1 MAPCG
6 ARYRV
11 AAGGLTRG
19 RSAVPE
25 RAWRGLPG
33 AALPGTPG
41 RVSTLDL
48 FERAPAAAEVVREAA
63 PQVVPG
69 ELWVIDA
76 TALLFRAY
84 YGMPPRST
92 PVGVPIGAVLGLAQ
106 LLLQIV
112 RRNRA
117 RRIALVYDAGRETF
131 RNRLDPRYKAQRGEP
146 PPDLVP
152 QFDLALQLG
161 QALGFAAYSVP
172 DFEADDLMATLARHA
187 GASGV
192 GARLVSV
199 DKDVCQLVRDAGPA
213 VVIEDPKKGDVVD
226 EACVRQRIGVLPSR
240 VVDAMAL
247 TGDSSDNIP
256 GVRGVGPRAAV
267 ALIEAFG
274 DLEGIYAD
282 LGRVEAMALRGAKG
296 LARKLEL
303 GRAEAFLAR
312 DLVRLCDAVP
322 IDGKGAAPGRAAV
335 PGGAGG
341 LLAQTHWQGPRAD
354 AAGFFDALGT
364 HGPLRAFRALRA
376 SLEPAPPPKRQATD
390 GEIRLRSP

>member
-1 MAPCG
+1 M
-6 ARYRV
+6 
-11 AAGGLTRG
+11 
-19 RSAVPE
+19 SN
-25 RAWRGLPG
+25 
-33 AALPGTPG
+33 
-41 RVSTLDL
+41 LDL
-48 FERAPAAAEVVREAA
+48 FQPVAPATPAPAAAELPTAA
-63 PQVVPG
+63 VTPG

-84 YGMPPRST
+84 YGMPPRSS
-92 PVGVPIGAVLGLAQ
+92 PAGVPIGAVLGLAQ

-112 RRNRA
+112 RRNQA
-117 RRIALVYDAGRETF
+117 RRVALVYDAGRETF

-152 QFDLALQLG
+152 QFDLALRLG

-187 GASGV
+187 GAAGV

-199 DKDVCQLVRDAGPA
+199 DKDLCQLVRDAGPA
-213 VVIEDPKKGDVVD
+213 VAVEDPKKGELLD
-226 EACVRQRIGVLPSR
+226 EAGVRLRMGVAPR
-240 VVDAMAL
+240 QVVDAMAL

-267 ALIEAFG
+267 ALLEAFG

-282 LGRVEAMALRGAKG
+282 LGRVEALALRGAKG
-296 LARKLEL
+296 LAKKLEA

-322 IDGKGAAPGRAAV
+322 IETSAAASGRAAV

-341 LLAQTHWQGPRAD
+341 LLAQTSWQGPRSD
-354 AAGFFDALGT
+354 AAALFDELGT
-364 HGPLRAFRALRA
+364 HGSLRAFTALRA
-376 SLEPAPPPKRQATD
+376 AQA
-390 GEIRLRSP
+390 

>member
-1 MAPCG
+1 M
-6 ARYRV
+6 
-11 AAGGLTRG
+11 
-19 RSAVPE
+19 
-25 RAWRGLPG
+25 
-33 AALPGTPG
+33 
-41 RVSTLDL
+41 STLDL
-48 FERAPAAAEVVREAA
+48 FERVPAAPAEVVPAE
-63 PQVVPG
+63 PVPG
-69 ELWVIDA
+69 ELWVVDA

-84 YGMPPRST
+84 YGMPPRSSADGT
-92 PVGVPIGAVLGLAQ
+92 PIGAVLGLSQ
-106 LLLQIV
+106 LLLQVV

-152 QFDLALQLG
+152 QFELALQLG

-172 DFEADDLMATLARHA
+172 DFEADDLMATLARRA
-187 GASGV
+187 AAAGV

-199 DKDVCQLVRDAGPA
+199 DKDVCQLVRDAGPT
-213 VVIEDPKKGDVVD
+213 VVVEDPKTGELLD
-226 EACVRQRIGVLPSR
+226 EAGVRQRMGVVPARL
-240 VVDAMAL
+240 VDAMAL

-274 DLEGIYAD
+274 DLEGIFAD
-282 LGRVEAMALRGAKG
+282 LGRVEALALRGARG
-296 LARKLEL
+296 LARKLEA

-322 IDGKGAAPGRAAV
+322 LDGAGTQAGRAAS
-335 PGGAGG
+335 PRGPGG
-341 LLAQTHWQGPRAD
+341 LLTQTFWPGPRAD
-354 AAGFFDALGT
+354 AARFFDVLGT
-364 HGPLRAFRALRA
+364 HGPLRAFAALRA
-376 SLEPAPPPKRQATD
+376 SLELAPPPKRQATG

>member
-1 MAPCG
+1 M
-6 ARYRV
+6 
-11 AAGGLTRG
+11 T
-19 RSAVPE
+19 
-25 RAWRGLPG
+25 
-33 AALPGTPG
+33 
-41 RVSTLDL
+41 TLDL
-48 FERAPAAAEVVREAA
+48 FERLNAVAQVPEPVVPVM

-92 PVGVPIGAVLGLAQ
+92 PSGVPIGAVLGLAQ
-106 LLLQIV
+106 LVSQVI
-112 RRNRA
+112 RRGRA

-152 QFDLALQLG
+152 QFDLALRLG

-187 GASGV
+187 GAAGV

-199 DKDVCQLVRDAGPA
+199 DKDVCQLVRDVGPA
-213 VVIEDPKKGDVVD
+213 VVVEDPKTGDLLD
-226 EACVRQRIGVLPSR
+226 EAGVRQRMGVVPARL
-240 VVDAMAL
+240 VDAMAL

-267 ALIEAFG
+267 ALIEAFV

-282 LGRVEAMALRGAKG
+282 LGRVEALALRGAKG
-296 LARKLEL
+296 LARKLEA

-312 DLVRLCDAVP
+312 DLVRLCDQVP
-322 IDGKGAAPGRAAV
+322 IDALGSASGRAAV

-341 LLAQTHWQGPRAD
+341 LLTQTCWQGPRAD
-354 AAGFFDALGT
+354 AGRFFDELGT
-364 HGPLRAFRALRA
+364 HGPLRAFTAVRA
-376 SLEPAPPPKRQATD
+376 SLEAPAKRQAAD
-390 GEIRLRSP
+390 GEIRLQSS

>member
-1 MAPCG
+1 M
-6 ARYRV
+6 
-11 AAGGLTRG
+11 
-19 RSAVPE
+19 SN
-25 RAWRGLPG
+25 
-33 AALPGTPG
+33 
-41 RVSTLDL
+41 LDL
-48 FERAPAAAEVVREAA
+48 FERLPVV
-63 PQVVPG
+63 PVVPIVPPVVPG

-84 YGMPPRST
+84 YGMPPRSS
-92 PVGVPIGAVLGLAQ
+92 PAGVPVGAVLGLSQ

-152 QFDLALQLG
+152 QFELALRLG

-172 DFEADDLMATLARHA
+172 DFEADDLMATLARQA
-187 GASGV
+187 GAAGV

-213 VVIEDPKKGDVVD
+213 VVVEDPKTGDVLD
-226 EACVRQRIGVLPSR
+226 EAGVRQRMGVVPAR

-296 LARKLEL
+296 LAKKLEA

-312 DLVRLCDAVP
+312 DMVRLCHEVP
-322 IDGKGAAPGRAAV
+322 LDGHGDAPGRAAV
-335 PGGAGG
+335 PVGPGG
-341 LLAQTHWQGPRAD
+341 LLTQTCWMGPRSE
-354 AAGFFDALGT
+354 AAALFETLGT
-364 HGPLRAFRALRA
+364 HGPLRAFTALRV
-376 SLEPAPPPKRQATD
+376 SLDLAPPSKRQAAD
-390 GEIRLRSP
+390 GEIRLQSP

>member
-1 MAPCG
+1 M
-6 ARYRV
+6 
-11 AAGGLTRG
+11 
-19 RSAVPE
+19 SN
-25 RAWRGLPG
+25 
-33 AALPGTPG
+33 
-41 RVSTLDL
+41 LDL
-48 FERAPAAAEVVREAA
+48 FEREVPVAAAEEPAA
-63 PQVVPG
+63 EVLPG

-92 PVGVPIGAVLGLAQ
+92 PAGVPIGAVLGLSQ

-117 RRIALVYDAGRETF
+117 RRVALVYDAGRETF

-152 QFDLALQLG
+152 QFDLALRLG

-172 DFEADDLMATLARHA
+172 DFEADDLMATLARRA
-187 GASGV
+187 RVAGV

-199 DKDVCQLVRDAGPA
+199 DKDVCQLVCDAGPA
-213 VVIEDPKKGDVVD
+213 VVVEDPKKGEVLD
-226 EACVRQRIGVLPSR
+226 EAGVRQRMGVAPR
-240 VVDAMAL
+240 HVVDAMAL

-282 LGRVEAMALRGAKG
+282 LGRVEALALRGAKG
-296 LARKLEL
+296 LAKKLEA

-322 IDGKGAAPGRAAV
+322 IDASGDAPGRAAV

-341 LLAQTHWQGPRAD
+341 LLTQTCWQGPRRD
-354 AAGFFDALGT
+354 AAALFDELGT
-364 HGPLRAFRALRA
+364 HGSLRAFTALRA
-376 SLEPAPPPKRQATD
+376 AQA
-390 GEIRLRSP
+390 

>member
-1 MAPCG
+1 M
-6 ARYRV
+6 
-11 AAGGLTRG
+11 
-19 RSAVPE
+19 
-25 RAWRGLPG
+25 
-33 AALPGTPG
+33 
-41 RVSTLDL
+41 STLDL
-48 FERAPAAAEVVREAA
+48 FERVPAAPAVVAEEL
-63 PQVVPG
+63 VPG

-84 YGMPPRST
+84 YGMPPRSS
-92 PVGVPIGAVLGLAQ
+92 PAGVPIGAVLGLCQ
-106 LLLQIV
+106 LVLQIV

-152 QFDLALQLG
+152 QFELALALG

-172 DFEADDLMATLARHA
+172 DFEADDLMATLAHRA
-187 GASGV
+187 TAAGV
-192 GARLVSV
+192 GARLVSI
-199 DKDVCQLVRDAGPA
+199 DKDVCQLVRDAGPPI
-213 VVIEDPKKGDVVD
+213 VVEDPKTGDILD
-226 EACVRQRIGVLPSR
+226 EAGVRQRMGVEPAR

-274 DLEGIYAD
+274 DLEGIFAD
-282 LGRVEAMALRGAKG
+282 LGRVEALALRGAKG
-296 LARKLEL
+296 LAKKLEA

-322 IDGKGAAPGRAAV
+322 IEGVVTLPGRAAA
-335 PGGAGG
+335 PGGPGG
-341 LLAQTHWQGPRAD
+341 LLTQTCWMGPRAD
-354 AAGFFDALGT
+354 AGRFFDGLGT
-364 HGPLRAFRALRA
+364 HGPLRAFAALRTW
-376 SLEPAPPPKRQATD
+376 LDQAPPTKRQVPG
-390 GEIRLRSP
+390 GEIRLQSP

>member
-1 MAPCG
+1 MARLAG
-6 ARYRV
+6 AGRARY
-11 AAGGLTRG
+11 TG
-19 RSAVPE
+19 RMSN
-25 RAWRGLPG
+25 
-33 AALPGTPG
+33 
-41 RVSTLDL
+41 LDL
-48 FERAPAAAEVVREAA
+48 FERVPAVPDVPAVV
-63 PQVVPG
+63 PLVVPG

-84 YGMPPRST
+84 YGMPPRSS
-92 PVGVPIGAVLGLAQ
+92 PAGVPVGAVLGLAQ
-106 LLLQIV
+106 LLSQVI
-112 RRNRA
+112 RRGRA

-152 QFDLALQLG
+152 QFDLALELG

-172 DFEADDLMATLARHA
+172 DFEADDLMATLARQA
-187 GASGV
+187 GAAGV

-199 DKDVCQLVRDAGPA
+199 DKDVCQLVRDAGPT
-213 VVIEDPKKGDVVD
+213 VVVEDPRTGELLD
-226 EACVRQRIGVLPSR
+226 EAGVRQRMGVVPAR

-274 DLEGIYAD
+274 DLEGIFAD
-282 LGRVEAMALRGAKG
+282 LARVEALALRGAKG
-296 LARKLEL
+296 LAKKLEA

-312 DLVRLCDAVP
+312 DLVRLCHAVP
-322 IDGKGAAPGRAAV
+322 LDGPGDARGRAAV
-335 PGGAGG
+335 PGGPGG
-341 LLAQTHWQGPRAD
+341 LLTQTCWMGPRAD
-354 AAGFFDALGT
+354 AAAFFDALGT
-364 HGPLRAFRALRA
+364 RGPLRAFAALRA
-376 SLEPAPPPKRQATD
+376 SLDLAPAPKRQAAD